1 MFGFGFSI
9 VGKFGICATNEIFA
23 KIKKIRKFVL
33 KQNLLIMQTLKGAGK
48 LSLPAFSL
56 ALALGKMQ
64 DVIMRV
70 GKKRCWEKRINF
82 ALAV

>member
-23 KIKKIRKFVL
+23 QIKKVRKFVL
-33 KQNLLIMQTLKGAGK
+33 KPNLLNIPTLKGVGK

-70 GKKRCWEKRINF
+70 GRKRCWKKRSF
-82 ALAV
+82 P